1 MIWPLLSACGL
12 GAVAFTSTNID
23 DIFLLVGF
31 FADPTYRARQVV
43 VGQFLGIAALI
54 ALSLLG
60 ALGATLL
67 PPAIVGLLGL
77 APIGLGTK
85 KLLELRRA
93 EAPDEEPARS
103 SSGAILGVAAVTMA
117 NGGDNLAVYV
127 PLFSTR
133 TLVEGAA
140 IVVTFL
146 VLTGVWCAVGYAL
159 VSHPTIGG
167 PIKRRSRVVMPFV
180 LIGLGVFILIQSRAY
195 SLVL

>member
-1 MIWPLLSACGL
+1 MIWTVLSACAL

-23 DIFLLVGF
+23 DVFLLVGF
-31 FADPTYRARQVV
+31 FADPSYQARQVV
-43 VGQFLGIAALI
+43 MGQFLGFAALI

-60 ALGATLL
+60 ALGSTLL
-67 PPAIVGLLGL
+67 PPTIVGLLGL
-77 APIGLGTK
+77 APIGLGIK

-93 EAPDEEPARS
+93 EDPDEPARS
-103 SSGAILGVAAVTMA
+103 ASGAILSVAAVTMA

-140 IVVTFL
+140 IVATFL
-146 VLTGVWCAVGYAL
+146 VFMGVWCGVGYAL

-167 PIKRRSRVVMPFV
+167 PIKRRSRVLMPFV
-180 LIGLGVFILIQSRAY
+180 LIGLGVFILVQSRAY
-195 SLVL
+195 TLVQ